1 VAGLRLGTV
10 TNATTIGLEL
20 FVRDAGRNAS
30 GTVGRQTACEATAI
44 HARRPGRSKMW
55 DTDSRRLRHWYRPL
69 VLAVMVVAAAMAMV
83 PAAHAE
89 PPTITREIRHAFS
102 TVQHF
107 DPIPECGFA
116 GATEYTTGNDH
127 LVIVDMG
134 DSVHV
139 TFGETFRILE
149 VSDDPALG
157 SFERKGTD
165 ALHFNLTKSGTEV
178 FTESFH
184 DFSPPDFRV
193 DYYRTFVYAN
203 GDVRV
208 DREIIRNPP
217 PSC

>member
-1 VAGLRLGTV
+1 
-10 TNATTIGLEL
+10 
-20 FVRDAGRNAS
+20 
-30 GTVGRQTACEATAI
+30 
-44 HARRPGRSKMW
+44 MW
-55 DTDSRRLRHWYRPL
+55 DPGSRRLRRRYRRVVL
-69 VLAVMVVAAAMAMV
+69 VVMVVAAAMAMV
-83 PAAHAE
+83 PAAYAE

-116 GATEYTTGNDH
+116 GATEYATGNDH
-127 LVIVDMG
+127 LVIVETG

-165 ALHFNLTKSGTEV
+165 ALHFNLSKSGTEV

-208 DREIIRNPP
+208 DRAFDRLPP

>member
-1 VAGLRLGTV
+1 
-10 TNATTIGLEL
+10 
-20 FVRDAGRNAS
+20 
-30 GTVGRQTACEATAI
+30 
-44 HARRPGRSKMW
+44 MW
-55 DTDSRRLRHWYRPL
+55 DRGSRRLRRRYRRVVL
-69 VLAVMVVAAAMAMV
+69 VVMVVAAAMAMV
-83 PAAHAE
+83 PAAYAE

-116 GATEYTTGNDH
+116 GATEYATGNDH
-127 LVIVDMG
+127 LVIVETG

-217 PSC
+217 PSCD

>member
-1 VAGLRLGTV
+1 MGWLRTAGCVMMHLRLV
-10 TNATTIGLEL
+10 
-20 FVRDAGRNAS
+20 
-30 GTVGRQTACEATAI
+30 
-44 HARRPGRSKMW
+44 AREGSKMW
-55 DTDSRRLRHWYRPL
+55 HTGSQRLRRRYRRL
-69 VLAVMVVAAAMAMV
+69 VLAVTVVAAVMAMV
-83 PAAHAE
+83 PTAYAE

-107 DPIPECGFA
+107 PDA
-116 GATEYTTGNDH
+116 GPGCPANTEYATGNDH
-127 LVIVDMG
+127 LVIVETD

-139 TFGETFRILE
+139 SFGETFRIL
-149 VSDDPALG
+149 VVFDDPTIP

-184 DFSPPDFRV
+184 DFSPPDFKV

-217 PSC
+217 PSCD

>member
-1 VAGLRLGTV
+1 
-10 TNATTIGLEL
+10 
-20 FVRDAGRNAS
+20 
-30 GTVGRQTACEATAI
+30 
-44 HARRPGRSKMW
+44 MW
-55 DTDSRRLRHWYRPL
+55 DTRSRRLRRRYRPL

-83 PAAHAE
+83 PAAYADT
-89 PPTITREIRHAFS
+89 PTITREIHHPFS
-102 TVQHF
+102 TRVQHF
-107 DPIPECGFA
+107 DPIPECGFP

-127 LVIVDMG
+127 LVIVDQG

-139 TFGETFRILE
+139 TFGETFRVLE
-149 VSDDPALG
+149 VPDDPA
-157 SFERKGTD
+157 FPTIERQATD

-184 DFSPPDFRV
+184 DFSQPDFKI

>member
-1 VAGLRLGTV
+1 
-10 TNATTIGLEL
+10 
-20 FVRDAGRNAS
+20 
-30 GTVGRQTACEATAI
+30 
-44 HARRPGRSKMW
+44 MW

-83 PAAHAE
+83 PAARAE

-157 SFERKGTD
+157 SLSVR
-165 ALHFNLTKSGTEV
+165 A
-178 FTESFH
+178 
-184 DFSPPDFRV
+184 
-193 DYYRTFVYAN
+193 RT
-203 GDVRV
+203 RCT
-208 DREIIRNPP
+208 
-217 PSC
+217 ST

>member
-1 VAGLRLGTV
+1 VQPGRRQVHCSSPARRARRL
-10 TNATTIGLEL
+10 
-20 FVRDAGRNAS
+20 
-30 GTVGRQTACEATAI
+30 
-44 HARRPGRSKMW
+44 ARRPVWGGLRAGGCVMLHLRLIAPGGFKMW
-55 DTDSRRLRHWYRPL
+55 DTGSQRLRRGYRPL
-69 VLAVMVVAAAMAMV
+69 VLAVMVVAVAMAMV
-83 PAAHAE
+83 PAAYAE

-116 GATEYTTGNDH
+116 GATAYATGNDH
-127 LVIVDMG
+127 LVIVETR

-157 SFERKGTD
+157 SFEHKGTD

-217 PSC
+217 PSCG